1 MQKKSEAF
9 PKKIY
14 LKPALE
20 ERLAQILAVPLTVA
34 AAPFGYGKTTAVK
47 KVLLSLSVDMLWDTC
62 YTGAEAAFWRCFVKS
77 LQTAGVDTAS
87 LTWQELPRNAATR
100 QRVIEVLQAS
110 NLKKTVVFVWNNYH
124 LLGSEDCDKLLLALA
139 KADLPNWHFVLLTQ
153 RPPDFTLDELVL
165 KGECL
170 YLQPKD
176 FAFEVSDIIVYYR
189 KNGIVLERRAAEN
202 LLAATEGWVSAL
214 YLYLRQYHNGQSQ
227 QTGEE
232 LLRLV
237 QAVAYNSCSEAEKT
251 LLTELSIL
259 NEDFSGRQAA
269 YITENDAAPALLE
282 NLALRH
288 GFISYELLRGQY
300 HIHNAFKVYLQRLG
314 AELPDT
320 ERRRLCRRSGQWYEL
335 QNDFLTAFCYY
346 HTAGDYDKMLT
357 VFEKDR
363 GCSFENNYKNKIM
376 AYFGE
381 APETIRQK
389 HIKAGLIYALWLFLS
404 GENERLQQ
412 EIRKLRKYIGQL
424 EDRQEREQC
433 LGELEF
439 LLGETQYNDV
449 EAMAAYFKKS
459 LQLLR
464 QPVRFFSPQ
473 TIWGGGA
480 NSILFMFYRQAGTLQ
495 KTLDVFPQ
503 AMAYYYR
510 LVQNHGAGSEYVL
523 ASEAYFQRGY
533 WEKAFIL
540 ATEALNVSR
549 RNEQV
554 SVELCAEFIALRIS
568 IALGNKK
575 RVREISR
582 RLDALQTAVQEHLY
596 RKTIEASR
604 AWIDLQLGDK
614 GKLLVSWLQKGDFQK
629 SGLLYS
635 AWGCLYIVYGRY
647 LLLQKDYLPLLGQL
661 REFEAASRSFNNFL
675 LSIYAAVY
683 SAAAQDG
690 LQHENEALSE
700 LNRALVLAAADGI
713 VMPFVEN
720 FDVLEPLLKKAA
732 QQNSGEPELL
742 AKILELGAVYQ
753 ENLKNIKHK
762 ASYIMG
768 GKTLTAREAE
778 IANFVVQGRT
788 NAEIAAEMFIAE
800 ITVKKALQGIYRK
813 LGVDTRLELVTT
825 GSWASMARR
834 LSPSPPDTA
843 RIPSG
848 GCRHPRWRWCAH
860 AIGRTAALPPKPS
873 GSSISQRTAAMK
885 ER

>member
-1 MQKKSEAF
+1 M
-9 PKKIY
+9 
-14 LKPALE
+14 KPALE

-77 LQTAGVDTAS
+77 LQTAGVNTAS

-214 YLYLRQYHNGQSQ
+214 YLYLRQYHNGQSP

-404 GENERLQQ
+404 GENERLQE

-554 SVELCAEFIALRIS
+554 GVELCAEFIALRIS

-614 GKLLVSWLQKGDFQK
+614 GKLLVSWLQKGRF
-629 SGLLYS
+629 SEIGSALFSLGLFIYRL
-635 AWGCLYIVYGRY
+635 WTL
-647 LLLQKDYLPLLGQL
+647 
-661 REFEAASRSFNNFL
+661 FTAAEGL
-675 LSIYAAVY
+675 
-683 SAAAQDG
+683 SAAFG
-690 LQHENEALSE
+690 
-700 LNRALVLAAADGI
+700 AAA
-713 VMPFVEN
+713 
-720 FDVLEPLLKKAA
+720 
-732 QQNSGEPELL
+732 
-742 AKILELGAVYQ
+742 
-753 ENLKNIKHK
+753 
-762 ASYIMG
+762 
-768 GKTLTAREAE
+768 
-778 IANFVVQGRT
+778 
-788 NAEIAAEMFIAE
+788 
-800 ITVKKALQGIYRK
+800 
-813 LGVDTRLELVTT
+813 
-825 GSWASMARR
+825 
-834 LSPSPPDTA
+834 
-843 RIPSG
+843 
-848 GCRHPRWRWCAH
+848 
-860 AIGRTAALPPKPS
+860 
-873 GSSISQRTAAMK
+873 
-885 ER
+885 

>member
-214 YLYLRQYHNGQSQ
+214 YLYLRQYHNGQSP

-269 YITENDAAPALLE
+269 YVTENDAAPALLE

-661 REFEAASRSFNNFL
+661 REFEAAARSFNNFL

-713 VMPFVEN
+713 PKLCNGKFRRRNRLN
-720 FDVLEPLLKKAA
+720 FP
-732 QQNSGEPELL
+732 
-742 AKILELGAVYQ
+742 
-753 ENLKNIKHK
+753 
-762 ASYIMG
+762 
-768 GKTLTAREAE
+768 RE
-778 IANFVVQGRT
+778 
-788 NAEIAAEMFIAE
+788 
-800 ITVKKALQGIYRK
+800 
-813 LGVDTRLELVTT
+813 
-825 GSWASMARR
+825 
-834 LSPSPPDTA
+834 SP
-843 RIPSG
+843 
-848 GCRHPRWRWCAH
+848 
-860 AIGRTAALPPKPS
+860 
-873 GSSISQRTAAMK
+873 
-885 ER
+885 

>member
-110 NLKKTVVFVWNNYH
+110 KLKKTVVFVWNNYH

-214 YLYLRQYHNGQSQ
+214 YLYLRQYHNGQSP

-549 RNEQV
+549 RNEQDRK
-554 SVELCAEFIALRIS
+554 SV
-568 IALGNKK
+568 
-575 RVREISR
+575 V
-582 RLDALQTAVQEHLY
+582 
-596 RKTIEASR
+596 
-604 AWIDLQLGDK
+604 
-614 GKLLVSWLQKGDFQK
+614 
-629 SGLLYS
+629 
-635 AWGCLYIVYGRY
+635 
-647 LLLQKDYLPLLGQL
+647 
-661 REFEAASRSFNNFL
+661 
-675 LSIYAAVY
+675 
-683 SAAAQDG
+683 
-690 LQHENEALSE
+690 
-700 LNRALVLAAADGI
+700 
-713 VMPFVEN
+713 
-720 FDVLEPLLKKAA
+720 
-732 QQNSGEPELL
+732 
-742 AKILELGAVYQ
+742 
-753 ENLKNIKHK
+753 
-762 ASYIMG
+762 
-768 GKTLTAREAE
+768 
-778 IANFVVQGRT
+778 
-788 NAEIAAEMFIAE
+788 
-800 ITVKKALQGIYRK
+800 
-813 LGVDTRLELVTT
+813 
-825 GSWASMARR
+825 
-834 LSPSPPDTA
+834 
-843 RIPSG
+843 
-848 GCRHPRWRWCAH
+848 
-860 AIGRTAALPPKPS
+860 
-873 GSSISQRTAAMK
+873 
-885 ER
+885 

>member
-34 AAPFGYGKTTAVK
+34 TAPFGYGKTTAVK

-153 RPPDFTLDELVL
+153 WPPDFTLDELVL

-214 YLYLRQYHNGQSQ
+214 YLYLRQYHNGQSP

-269 YITENDAAPALLE
+269 YVTENDAAPALLE

-288 GFISYELLRGQY
+288 GFISYELLKGQY

-661 REFEAASRSFNNFL
+661 REFEAAARSFNNFL

-720 FDVLEPLLKKAA
+720 FDVLEPLLKKQHSKTAVNRSCW
-732 QQNSGEPELL
+732 QRYWSWVQYIR
-742 AKILELGAVYQ
+742 KI
-753 ENLKNIKHK
+753 
-762 ASYIMG
+762 
-768 GKTLTAREAE
+768 
-778 IANFVVQGRT
+778 
-788 NAEIAAEMFIAE
+788 
-800 ITVKKALQGIYRK
+800 
-813 LGVDTRLELVTT
+813 
-825 GSWASMARR
+825 
-834 LSPSPPDTA
+834 
-843 RIPSG
+843 
-848 GCRHPRWRWCAH
+848 
-860 AIGRTAALPPKPS
+860 
-873 GSSISQRTAAMK
+873 
-885 ER
+885 

>member
-110 NLKKTVVFVWNNYH
+110 KLKKTVVFVWNNYH

-139 KADLPNWHFVLLTQ
+139 KADLSNWHFVLLTQ

-214 YLYLRQYHNGQSQ
+214 YLYLRQYHNGQSP

-346 HTAGDYDKMLT
+346 YTAGDYDKMLT

-533 WEKAFIL
+533 WE
-540 ATEALNVSR
+540 N
-549 RNEQV
+549 
-554 SVELCAEFIALRIS
+554 
-568 IALGNKK
+568 
-575 RVREISR
+575 
-582 RLDALQTAVQEHLY
+582 RLFWQ
-596 RKTIEASR
+596 RK
-604 AWIDLQLGDK
+604 
-614 GKLLVSWLQKGDFQK
+614 
-629 SGLLYS
+629 
-635 AWGCLYIVYGRY
+635 
-647 LLLQKDYLPLLGQL
+647 
-661 REFEAASRSFNNFL
+661 
-675 LSIYAAVY
+675 
-683 SAAAQDG
+683 
-690 LQHENEALSE
+690 H
-700 LNRALVLAAADGI
+700 
-713 VMPFVEN
+713 
-720 FDVLEPLLKKAA
+720 
-732 QQNSGEPELL
+732 
-742 AKILELGAVYQ
+742 
-753 ENLKNIKHK
+753 
-762 ASYIMG
+762 
-768 GKTLTAREAE
+768 
-778 IANFVVQGRT
+778 
-788 NAEIAAEMFIAE
+788 
-800 ITVKKALQGIYRK
+800 
-813 LGVDTRLELVTT
+813 
-825 GSWASMARR
+825 
-834 LSPSPPDTA
+834 
-843 RIPSG
+843 
-848 GCRHPRWRWCAH
+848 
-860 AIGRTAALPPKPS
+860 
-873 GSSISQRTAAMK
+873 
-885 ER
+885 

>member
-14 LKPALE
+14 LKPTLE

-110 NLKKTVVFVWNNYH
+110 KLKKTVVFVWNNYH

-214 YLYLRQYHNGQSQ
+214 YLYLRQYHNGQSP

-495 KTLDVFPQ
+495 KTLDIFPQ

-554 SVELCAEFIALRIS
+554 GVELCAEFIALRIS

-582 RLDALQTAVQEHLY
+582 RLDTLQTAVQEHLY

-647 LLLQKDYLPLLGQL
+647 LLLQKDYLPTTLTPQAARKL
-661 REFEAASRSFNNFL
+661 REFEAAARSFNNFL

-813 LGVDTRLELVTT
+813 LGVDTRLELV
-825 GSWASMARR
+825 MA
-834 LSPSPPDTA
+834 LNADS
-843 RIPSG
+843 
-848 GCRHPRWRWCAH
+848 
-860 AIGRTAALPPKPS
+860 
-873 GSSISQRTAAMK
+873 
-885 ER
+885 

>member
-110 NLKKTVVFVWNNYH
+110 KLKKTVVFVWNNYH

-214 YLYLRQYHNGQSQ
+214 YLYLRQYHNGQSP

-346 HTAGDYDKMLT
+346 HAAGDYDKMLT

-404 GENERLQQ
+404 GENERLQE

-582 RLDALQTAVQEHLY
+582 RLDALQTTVQEHLY

-604 AWIDLQLGDK
+604 AWIDLQLGEI
-614 GKLLVSWLQKGDFQK
+614 GSALFSL
-629 SGLLYS
+629 GLFIYRL
-635 AWGCLYIVYGRY
+635 WTL
-647 LLLQKDYLPLLGQL
+647 
-661 REFEAASRSFNNFL
+661 FTAAEGL
-675 LSIYAAVY
+675 
-683 SAAAQDG
+683 SAAFG
-690 LQHENEALSE
+690 
-700 LNRALVLAAADGI
+700 AAA
-713 VMPFVEN
+713 
-720 FDVLEPLLKKAA
+720 
-732 QQNSGEPELL
+732 
-742 AKILELGAVYQ
+742 
-753 ENLKNIKHK
+753 
-762 ASYIMG
+762 
-768 GKTLTAREAE
+768 
-778 IANFVVQGRT
+778 
-788 NAEIAAEMFIAE
+788 
-800 ITVKKALQGIYRK
+800 
-813 LGVDTRLELVTT
+813 
-825 GSWASMARR
+825 
-834 LSPSPPDTA
+834 
-843 RIPSG
+843 
-848 GCRHPRWRWCAH
+848 
-860 AIGRTAALPPKPS
+860 
-873 GSSISQRTAAMK
+873 
-885 ER
+885 

>member
-214 YLYLRQYHNGQSQ
+214 YLYLRQYHNGQSP

-269 YITENDAAPALLE
+269 YVTENDAAPALLE

-300 HIHNAFKVYLQRLG
+300 HIHNAFKVYLQRMG

-320 ERRRLCRRSGQWYEL
+320 ERRRLCRRSGQWYE
-335 QNDFLTAFCYY
+335 
-346 HTAGDYDKMLT
+346 
-357 VFEKDR
+357 
-363 GCSFENNYKNKIM
+363 
-376 AYFGE
+376 
-381 APETIRQK
+381 
-389 HIKAGLIYALWLFLS
+389 
-404 GENERLQQ
+404 
-412 EIRKLRKYIGQL
+412 
-424 EDRQEREQC
+424 
-433 LGELEF
+433 
-439 LLGETQYNDV
+439 
-449 EAMAAYFKKS
+449 
-459 LQLLR
+459 
-464 QPVRFFSPQ
+464 
-473 TIWGGGA
+473 
-480 NSILFMFYRQAGTLQ
+480 LQ

-554 SVELCAEFIALRIS
+554 GVELCAEFIALRIS

-661 REFEAASRSFNNFL
+661 REFEAAARSFNNFL

-813 LGVDTRLELVTT
+813 LGVDTRLELV
-825 GSWASMARR
+825 MA
-834 LSPSPPDTA
+834 LNADS
-843 RIPSG
+843 
-848 GCRHPRWRWCAH
+848 
-860 AIGRTAALPPKPS
+860 
-873 GSSISQRTAAMK
+873 
-885 ER
+885 

>member
-9 PKKIY
+9 PKKIH

-87 LTWQELPRNAATR
+87 LTWQELPRNAATH

-110 NLKKTVVFVWNNYH
+110 KLKKTVVFVWNNYH

-214 YLYLRQYHNGQSQ
+214 YLYLRQYHNGQSP

-554 SVELCAEFIALRIS
+554 SVELCVL
-568 IALGNKK
+568 N
-575 RVREISR
+575 
-582 RLDALQTAVQEHLY
+582 
-596 RKTIEASR
+596 
-604 AWIDLQLGDK
+604 
-614 GKLLVSWLQKGDFQK
+614 
-629 SGLLYS
+629 
-635 AWGCLYIVYGRY
+635 
-647 LLLQKDYLPLLGQL
+647 LLLCV
-661 REFEAASRSFNNFL
+661 S
-675 LSIYAAVY
+675 V
-683 SAAAQDG
+683 
-690 LQHENEALSE
+690 
-700 LNRALVLAAADGI
+700 
-713 VMPFVEN
+713 
-720 FDVLEPLLKKAA
+720 
-732 QQNSGEPELL
+732 
-742 AKILELGAVYQ
+742 
-753 ENLKNIKHK
+753 
-762 ASYIMG
+762 
-768 GKTLTAREAE
+768 
-778 IANFVVQGRT
+778 
-788 NAEIAAEMFIAE
+788 
-800 ITVKKALQGIYRK
+800 
-813 LGVDTRLELVTT
+813 
-825 GSWASMARR
+825 
-834 LSPSPPDTA
+834 
-843 RIPSG
+843 
-848 GCRHPRWRWCAH
+848 
-860 AIGRTAALPPKPS
+860 
-873 GSSISQRTAAMK
+873 
-885 ER
+885 

>member
-110 NLKKTVVFVWNNYH
+110 KLKKTVVFVWNNYH

-214 YLYLRQYHNGQSQ
+214 YLYLRQYHNGQSP

-459 LQLLR
+459 LQLLLR

-582 RLDALQTAVQEHLY
+582 RLDTLQTAVQEHLY

-661 REFEAASRSFNNFL
+661 REFEAAARSFNNFL

-813 LGVDTRLELVTT
+813 LGVDTRLELV
-825 GSWASMARR
+825 MA
-834 LSPSPPDTA
+834 LNADS
-843 RIPSG
+843 
-848 GCRHPRWRWCAH
+848 
-860 AIGRTAALPPKPS
+860 
-873 GSSISQRTAAMK
+873 
-885 ER
+885 

>member
-110 NLKKTVVFVWNNYH
+110 KLKKTVVFVWNNYH

-214 YLYLRQYHNGQSQ
+214 YLYLRQYHNGQSP

-568 IALGNKK
+568 
-575 RVREISR
+575 
-582 RLDALQTAVQEHLY
+582 Q
-596 RKTIEASR
+596 
-604 AWIDLQLGDK
+604 
-614 GKLLVSWLQKGDFQK
+614 
-629 SGLLYS
+629 YS
-635 AWGCLYIVYGRY
+635 FR
-647 LLLQKDYLPLLGQL
+647 
-661 REFEAASRSFNNFL
+661 
-675 LSIYAAVY
+675 
-683 SAAAQDG
+683 
-690 LQHENEALSE
+690 
-700 LNRALVLAAADGI
+700 
-713 VMPFVEN
+713 
-720 FDVLEPLLKKAA
+720 
-732 QQNSGEPELL
+732 
-742 AKILELGAVYQ
+742 
-753 ENLKNIKHK
+753 
-762 ASYIMG
+762 
-768 GKTLTAREAE
+768 
-778 IANFVVQGRT
+778 
-788 NAEIAAEMFIAE
+788 
-800 ITVKKALQGIYRK
+800 
-813 LGVDTRLELVTT
+813 
-825 GSWASMARR
+825 
-834 LSPSPPDTA
+834 
-843 RIPSG
+843 
-848 GCRHPRWRWCAH
+848 
-860 AIGRTAALPPKPS
+860 
-873 GSSISQRTAAMK
+873 
-885 ER
+885 

>member
-110 NLKKTVVFVWNNYH
+110 KLKKTVVFVWNNYH

-214 YLYLRQYHNGQSQ
+214 YLYLRQYHNGQSP

-554 SVELCAEFIALRIS
+554 GVELCAEFIALRIS

-635 AWGCLYIVYGRY
+635 A
-647 LLLQKDYLPLLGQL
+647 
-661 REFEAASRSFNNFL
+661 
-675 LSIYAAVY
+675 
-683 SAAAQDG
+683 
-690 LQHENEALSE
+690 
-700 LNRALVLAAADGI
+700 
-713 VMPFVEN
+713 
-720 FDVLEPLLKKAA
+720 
-732 QQNSGEPELL
+732 
-742 AKILELGAVYQ
+742 
-753 ENLKNIKHK
+753 
-762 ASYIMG
+762 
-768 GKTLTAREAE
+768 
-778 IANFVVQGRT
+778 
-788 NAEIAAEMFIAE
+788 
-800 ITVKKALQGIYRK
+800 
-813 LGVDTRLELVTT
+813 
-825 GSWASMARR
+825 
-834 LSPSPPDTA
+834 
-843 RIPSG
+843 
-848 GCRHPRWRWCAH
+848 
-860 AIGRTAALPPKPS
+860 
-873 GSSISQRTAAMK
+873 
-885 ER
+885 

>member
-77 LQTAGVDTAS
+77 LQAAGVDTAS

-110 NLKKTVVFVWNNYH
+110 KLKKTVVFVWNNYH

-176 FAFEVSDIIVYYR
+176 FSFEVSDIIVYYR

-214 YLYLRQYHNGQSQ
+214 YLYLRQYHNGQSP

-269 YITENDAAPALLE
+269 YVTENDAAPALLE

-288 GFISYELLRGQY
+288 GFISYELLKGQY

-540 ATEALNVSR
+540 ATEALNV
-549 RNEQV
+549 
-554 SVELCAEFIALRIS
+554 
-568 IALGNKK
+568 
-575 RVREISR
+575 
-582 RLDALQTAVQEHLY
+582 
-596 RKTIEASR
+596 
-604 AWIDLQLGDK
+604 
-614 GKLLVSWLQKGDFQK
+614 
-629 SGLLYS
+629 
-635 AWGCLYIVYGRY
+635 
-647 LLLQKDYLPLLGQL
+647 
-661 REFEAASRSFNNFL
+661 
-675 LSIYAAVY
+675 
-683 SAAAQDG
+683 
-690 LQHENEALSE
+690 
-700 LNRALVLAAADGI
+700 
-713 VMPFVEN
+713 
-720 FDVLEPLLKKAA
+720 
-732 QQNSGEPELL
+732 
-742 AKILELGAVYQ
+742 
-753 ENLKNIKHK
+753 
-762 ASYIMG
+762 
-768 GKTLTAREAE
+768 
-778 IANFVVQGRT
+778 
-788 NAEIAAEMFIAE
+788 
-800 ITVKKALQGIYRK
+800 
-813 LGVDTRLELVTT
+813 
-825 GSWASMARR
+825 
-834 LSPSPPDTA
+834 
-843 RIPSG
+843 
-848 GCRHPRWRWCAH
+848 
-860 AIGRTAALPPKPS
+860 
-873 GSSISQRTAAMK
+873 
-885 ER
+885 

>member
-214 YLYLRQYHNGQSQ
+214 YLYLRQYHNGQSP

-604 AWIDLQLGDK
+604 A
-614 GKLLVSWLQKGDFQK
+614 
-629 SGLLYS
+629 
-635 AWGCLYIVYGRY
+635 
-647 LLLQKDYLPLLGQL
+647 
-661 REFEAASRSFNNFL
+661 
-675 LSIYAAVY
+675 
-683 SAAAQDG
+683 
-690 LQHENEALSE
+690 
-700 LNRALVLAAADGI
+700 
-713 VMPFVEN
+713 
-720 FDVLEPLLKKAA
+720 
-732 QQNSGEPELL
+732 
-742 AKILELGAVYQ
+742 
-753 ENLKNIKHK
+753 
-762 ASYIMG
+762 
-768 GKTLTAREAE
+768 
-778 IANFVVQGRT
+778 
-788 NAEIAAEMFIAE
+788 
-800 ITVKKALQGIYRK
+800 
-813 LGVDTRLELVTT
+813 
-825 GSWASMARR
+825 
-834 LSPSPPDTA
+834 
-843 RIPSG
+843 
-848 GCRHPRWRWCAH
+848 
-860 AIGRTAALPPKPS
+860 
-873 GSSISQRTAAMK
+873 
-885 ER
+885 

>member
-1 MQKKSEAF
+1 M
-9 PKKIY
+9 
-14 LKPALE
+14 
-20 ERLAQILAVPLTVA
+20 
-34 AAPFGYGKTTAVK
+34 
-47 KVLLSLSVDMLWDTC
+47 
-62 YTGAEAAFWRCFVKS
+62 
-77 LQTAGVDTAS
+77 
-87 LTWQELPRNAATR
+87 
-100 QRVIEVLQAS
+100 
-110 NLKKTVVFVWNNYH
+110 
-124 LLGSEDCDKLLLALA
+124 
-139 KADLPNWHFVLLTQ
+139 
-153 RPPDFTLDELVL
+153 
-165 KGECL
+165 
-170 YLQPKD
+170 
-176 FAFEVSDIIVYYR
+176 SDIIVYYR

-214 YLYLRQYHNGQSQ
+214 YLYLRQYHNGQSP

-288 GFISYELLRGQY
+288 GFISYELLKGQY

-568 IALGNKK
+568 C
-575 RVREISR
+575 
-582 RLDALQTAVQEHLY
+582 
-596 RKTIEASR
+596 
-604 AWIDLQLGDK
+604 
-614 GKLLVSWLQKGDFQK
+614 
-629 SGLLYS
+629 LLY
-635 AWGCLYIVYGRY
+635 
-647 LLLQKDYLPLLGQL
+647 
-661 REFEAASRSFNNFL
+661 
-675 LSIYAAVY
+675 
-683 SAAAQDG
+683 
-690 LQHENEALSE
+690 
-700 LNRALVLAAADGI
+700 
-713 VMPFVEN
+713 
-720 FDVLEPLLKKAA
+720 
-732 QQNSGEPELL
+732 
-742 AKILELGAVYQ
+742 
-753 ENLKNIKHK
+753 
-762 ASYIMG
+762 
-768 GKTLTAREAE
+768 T
-778 IANFVVQGRT
+778 
-788 NAEIAAEMFIAE
+788 
-800 ITVKKALQGIYRK
+800 
-813 LGVDTRLELVTT
+813 
-825 GSWASMARR
+825 
-834 LSPSPPDTA
+834 SPSPRD
-843 RIPSG
+843 
-848 GCRHPRWRWCAH
+848 
-860 AIGRTAALPPKPS
+860 
-873 GSSISQRTAAMK
+873 
-885 ER
+885 

>member
-214 YLYLRQYHNGQSQ
+214 YLYLRQYHNGQSP

-495 KTLDVFPQ
+495 KTLDIFPQ

-554 SVELCAEFIALRIS
+554 GVELCAEFIALRIS

-582 RLDALQTAVQEHLY
+582 RLDALIPQNYRSQPRLDRSAAGGQGQTA
-596 RKTIEASR
+596 R
-604 AWIDLQLGDK
+604 
-614 GKLLVSWLQKGDFQK
+614 
-629 SGLLYS
+629 
-635 AWGCLYIVYGRY
+635 
-647 LLLQKDYLPLLGQL
+647 
-661 REFEAASRSFNNFL
+661 
-675 LSIYAAVY
+675 
-683 SAAAQDG
+683 
-690 LQHENEALSE
+690 
-700 LNRALVLAAADGI
+700 
-713 VMPFVEN
+713 
-720 FDVLEPLLKKAA
+720 
-732 QQNSGEPELL
+732 
-742 AKILELGAVYQ
+742 
-753 ENLKNIKHK
+753 
-762 ASYIMG
+762 
-768 GKTLTAREAE
+768 
-778 IANFVVQGRT
+778 
-788 NAEIAAEMFIAE
+788 
-800 ITVKKALQGIYRK
+800 
-813 LGVDTRLELVTT
+813 
-825 GSWASMARR
+825 
-834 LSPSPPDTA
+834 
-843 RIPSG
+843 
-848 GCRHPRWRWCAH
+848 
-860 AIGRTAALPPKPS
+860 
-873 GSSISQRTAAMK
+873 
-885 ER
+885 

>member
-77 LQTAGVDTAS
+77 LQTAGVNTAS

-214 YLYLRQYHNGQSQ
+214 YLYLRQYHNGQSP

-404 GENERLQQ
+404 GENERLQE

-554 SVELCAEFIALRIS
+554 GVELCAEFIALRIS

-635 AWGCLYIVYGRY
+635 A
-647 LLLQKDYLPLLGQL
+647 
-661 REFEAASRSFNNFL
+661 
-675 LSIYAAVY
+675 
-683 SAAAQDG
+683 
-690 LQHENEALSE
+690 
-700 LNRALVLAAADGI
+700 
-713 VMPFVEN
+713 
-720 FDVLEPLLKKAA
+720 
-732 QQNSGEPELL
+732 
-742 AKILELGAVYQ
+742 
-753 ENLKNIKHK
+753 
-762 ASYIMG
+762 
-768 GKTLTAREAE
+768 
-778 IANFVVQGRT
+778 
-788 NAEIAAEMFIAE
+788 
-800 ITVKKALQGIYRK
+800 
-813 LGVDTRLELVTT
+813 
-825 GSWASMARR
+825 
-834 LSPSPPDTA
+834 
-843 RIPSG
+843 
-848 GCRHPRWRWCAH
+848 
-860 AIGRTAALPPKPS
+860 
-873 GSSISQRTAAMK
+873 
-885 ER
+885 

>member
-110 NLKKTVVFVWNNYH
+110 KLKKTVVFVWNNYH

-214 YLYLRQYHNGQSQ
+214 YLYLRQYHNGQSP

-554 SVELCAEFIALRIS
+554 SVELCAEFIAC
-568 IALGNKK
+568 
-575 RVREISR
+575 
-582 RLDALQTAVQEHLY
+582 
-596 RKTIEASR
+596 
-604 AWIDLQLGDK
+604 
-614 GKLLVSWLQKGDFQK
+614 VS
-629 SGLLYS
+629 
-635 AWGCLYIVYGRY
+635 V
-647 LLLQKDYLPLLGQL
+647 
-661 REFEAASRSFNNFL
+661 
-675 LSIYAAVY
+675 
-683 SAAAQDG
+683 
-690 LQHENEALSE
+690 
-700 LNRALVLAAADGI
+700 
-713 VMPFVEN
+713 
-720 FDVLEPLLKKAA
+720 
-732 QQNSGEPELL
+732 
-742 AKILELGAVYQ
+742 
-753 ENLKNIKHK
+753 
-762 ASYIMG
+762 
-768 GKTLTAREAE
+768 
-778 IANFVVQGRT
+778 
-788 NAEIAAEMFIAE
+788 
-800 ITVKKALQGIYRK
+800 
-813 LGVDTRLELVTT
+813 
-825 GSWASMARR
+825 
-834 LSPSPPDTA
+834 
-843 RIPSG
+843 
-848 GCRHPRWRWCAH
+848 
-860 AIGRTAALPPKPS
+860 
-873 GSSISQRTAAMK
+873 
-885 ER
+885 

>member
-214 YLYLRQYHNGQSQ
+214 YLYLRQYHNGQSP

-269 YITENDAAPALLE
+269 YVTENDAAPALLE

-412 EIRKLRKYIGQL
+412 EIRKLRKYGQL

-661 REFEAASRSFNNFL
+661 REFEAAARSFNNFL

-813 LGVDTRLELVTT
+813 LGVDTRLELV
-825 GSWASMARR
+825 MA
-834 LSPSPPDTA
+834 LNADS
-843 RIPSG
+843 
-848 GCRHPRWRWCAH
+848 
-860 AIGRTAALPPKPS
+860 
-873 GSSISQRTAAMK
+873 
-885 ER
+885 

>member
-214 YLYLRQYHNGQSQ
+214 YLYLRQYHNGQSP

-582 RLDALQTAVQEHLY
+582 RLDTLQTAVQEHLY

-661 REFEAASRSFNNFL
+661 REFEAAARSFNNFL

-720 FDVLEPLLKKAA
+720 FDVLEPLLKKQHSKTAVNRSCW
-732 QQNSGEPELL
+732 QRYWSWVQYIR
-742 AKILELGAVYQ
+742 KI
-753 ENLKNIKHK
+753 
-762 ASYIMG
+762 
-768 GKTLTAREAE
+768 
-778 IANFVVQGRT
+778 
-788 NAEIAAEMFIAE
+788 
-800 ITVKKALQGIYRK
+800 
-813 LGVDTRLELVTT
+813 
-825 GSWASMARR
+825 
-834 LSPSPPDTA
+834 
-843 RIPSG
+843 
-848 GCRHPRWRWCAH
+848 
-860 AIGRTAALPPKPS
+860 
-873 GSSISQRTAAMK
+873 
-885 ER
+885 

>member
-214 YLYLRQYHNGQSQ
+214 YLYLRQYHNGQSP

-533 WEKAFIL
+533 WEKSVYFGNGS
-540 ATEALNVSR
+540 TE
-549 RNEQV
+549 
-554 SVELCAEFIALRIS
+554 CF
-568 IALGNKK
+568 
-575 RVREISR
+575 
-582 RLDALQTAVQEHLY
+582 TA
-596 RKTIEASR
+596 
-604 AWIDLQLGDK
+604 
-614 GKLLVSWLQKGDFQK
+614 
-629 SGLLYS
+629 
-635 AWGCLYIVYGRY
+635 
-647 LLLQKDYLPLLGQL
+647 
-661 REFEAASRSFNNFL
+661 
-675 LSIYAAVY
+675 
-683 SAAAQDG
+683 
-690 LQHENEALSE
+690 
-700 LNRALVLAAADGI
+700 
-713 VMPFVEN
+713 
-720 FDVLEPLLKKAA
+720 
-732 QQNSGEPELL
+732 
-742 AKILELGAVYQ
+742 
-753 ENLKNIKHK
+753 
-762 ASYIMG
+762 
-768 GKTLTAREAE
+768 
-778 IANFVVQGRT
+778 
-788 NAEIAAEMFIAE
+788 
-800 ITVKKALQGIYRK
+800 
-813 LGVDTRLELVTT
+813 
-825 GSWASMARR
+825 
-834 LSPSPPDTA
+834 
-843 RIPSG
+843 
-848 GCRHPRWRWCAH
+848 
-860 AIGRTAALPPKPS
+860 
-873 GSSISQRTAAMK
+873 QRTGQRRAVC
-885 ER
+885 

>member
-110 NLKKTVVFVWNNYH
+110 KLKKTVVFVWNNYH

-214 YLYLRQYHNGQSQ
+214 YLYLRQYHNGQSP

-582 RLDALQTAVQEHLY
+582 RLDTLQTAVQEHLY

-661 REFEAASRSFNNFL
+661 REFEAAARSL
-675 LSIYAAVY
+675 DRKSTR
-683 SAAAQDG
+683 
-690 LQHENEALSE
+690 
-700 LNRALVLAAADGI
+700 LNSSH
-713 VMPFVEN
+713 
-720 FDVLEPLLKKAA
+720 
-732 QQNSGEPELL
+732 SGE
-742 AKILELGAVYQ
+742 
-753 ENLKNIKHK
+753 
-762 ASYIMG
+762 SRM
-768 GKTLTAREAE
+768 
-778 IANFVVQGRT
+778 
-788 NAEIAAEMFIAE
+788 
-800 ITVKKALQGIYRK
+800 
-813 LGVDTRLELVTT
+813 
-825 GSWASMARR
+825 
-834 LSPSPPDTA
+834 PSSA
-843 RIPSG
+843 
-848 GCRHPRWRWCAH
+848 
-860 AIGRTAALPPKPS
+860 
-873 GSSISQRTAAMK
+873 
-885 ER
+885 

>member
-77 LQTAGVDTAS
+77 LLTAGVDTAS

-214 YLYLRQYHNGQSQ
+214 YLYLRQYHNGQSP

-357 VFEKDR
+357 VFEKER

-433 LGELEF
+433 LGELEC

-464 QPVRFFSPQ
+464 QPVRCFSPQ

-510 LVQNHGAGSEYVL
+510 LVQIHGAGSEYVL

-568 IALGNKK
+568 IAIGN
-575 RVREISR
+575 
-582 RLDALQTAVQEHLY
+582 
-596 RKTIEASR
+596 
-604 AWIDLQLGDK
+604 
-614 GKLLVSWLQKGDFQK
+614 
-629 SGLLYS
+629 
-635 AWGCLYIVYGRY
+635 
-647 LLLQKDYLPLLGQL
+647 
-661 REFEAASRSFNNFL
+661 
-675 LSIYAAVY
+675 
-683 SAAAQDG
+683 
-690 LQHENEALSE
+690 
-700 LNRALVLAAADGI
+700 
-713 VMPFVEN
+713 
-720 FDVLEPLLKKAA
+720 
-732 QQNSGEPELL
+732 
-742 AKILELGAVYQ
+742 
-753 ENLKNIKHK
+753 
-762 ASYIMG
+762 
-768 GKTLTAREAE
+768 
-778 IANFVVQGRT
+778 
-788 NAEIAAEMFIAE
+788 
-800 ITVKKALQGIYRK
+800 
-813 LGVDTRLELVTT
+813 
-825 GSWASMARR
+825 
-834 LSPSPPDTA
+834 
-843 RIPSG
+843 
-848 GCRHPRWRWCAH
+848 
-860 AIGRTAALPPKPS
+860 
-873 GSSISQRTAAMK
+873 
-885 ER
+885 

>member
-214 YLYLRQYHNGQSQ
+214 YLYLRQYHNGQSP

-582 RLDALQTAVQEHLY
+582 RLDTLQTAVQEHLY

-604 AWIDLQLGDK
+604 AWIDLQLG
-614 GKLLVSWLQKGDFQK
+614 G
-629 SGLLYS
+629 
-635 AWGCLYIVYGRY
+635 
-647 LLLQKDYLPLLGQL
+647 
-661 REFEAASRSFNNFL
+661 
-675 LSIYAAVY
+675 
-683 SAAAQDG
+683 
-690 LQHENEALSE
+690 
-700 LNRALVLAAADGI
+700 
-713 VMPFVEN
+713 
-720 FDVLEPLLKKAA
+720 
-732 QQNSGEPELL
+732 
-742 AKILELGAVYQ
+742 
-753 ENLKNIKHK
+753 
-762 ASYIMG
+762 
-768 GKTLTAREAE
+768 
-778 IANFVVQGRT
+778 
-788 NAEIAAEMFIAE
+788 
-800 ITVKKALQGIYRK
+800 
-813 LGVDTRLELVTT
+813 
-825 GSWASMARR
+825 
-834 LSPSPPDTA
+834 
-843 RIPSG
+843 
-848 GCRHPRWRWCAH
+848 
-860 AIGRTAALPPKPS
+860 
-873 GSSISQRTAAMK
+873 
-885 ER
+885 

>member
-1 MQKKSEAF
+1 M
-9 PKKIY
+9 
-14 LKPALE
+14 KPALE

-214 YLYLRQYHNGQSQ
+214 YLYLRQYHNGQSP

-269 YITENDAAPALLE
+269 YVTENDAAPALLE

-473 TIWGGGA
+473 TIWA
-480 NSILFMFYRQAGTLQ
+480 AVPILFCLCFTVRPVRCRKPWMF
-495 KTLDVFPQ
+495 FPQ

-554 SVELCAEFIALRIS
+554 GVELCAEFIALRIS

-604 AWIDLQLGDK
+604 AWIDLQLGTRANCSLAGCRRAIFRNRVCFIQPGAVYISFMDAIYCCRRTICR
-614 GKLLVSWLQKGDFQK
+614 F
-629 SGLLYS
+629 
-635 AWGCLYIVYGRY
+635 WGSCVNLKRRRGV
-647 LLLQKDYLPLLGQL
+647 
-661 REFEAASRSFNNFL
+661 FNNFL

-813 LGVDTRLELVTT
+813 LGVDTRLELV
-825 GSWASMARR
+825 MA
-834 LSPSPPDTA
+834 LNADS
-843 RIPSG
+843 
-848 GCRHPRWRWCAH
+848 
-860 AIGRTAALPPKPS
+860 
-873 GSSISQRTAAMK
+873 
-885 ER
+885 